1 MDTSVSTTVTA
12 VTLTTALGA
21 AAMGGVFFAFSSF
34 VMPALGR
41 LPAAQGIAAM
51 QSVNVTAVRPA
62 FMTGLF
68 GTALLSAGLVV
79 YALVTWGDRR
89 AVLLAVGG
97 VLYLVGTIGLTIAYH
112 VPLNDALAAVD
123 PGSVEAG
130 ELWVRYLRDWTR
142 ANSVRSAAALGAA
155 VAYILALRG

>member
-1 MDTSVSTTVTA
+1 MSTPVTA
-12 VTLTTALGA
+12 LTMATALGSA
-21 AAMGGVFFAFSSF
+21 AIGGVFFAFSSF

-41 LPAAQGIAAM
+41 LPAAQGVAAM
-51 QSVNVTAVRPA
+51 QSVNVAAVRPA

-68 GTALLSAGLVV
+68 GTALLSAGLVA

-97 VLYLVGTIGLTIAYH
+97 VLYLVGTIGLTLGYH
-112 VPLNDALAAVD
+112 VPLNNALAVVD
-123 PGSVEAG
+123 AGSPEAS
-130 ELWVRYLRDWTR
+130 ELWVSYLREWTR

-155 VAYILALRG
+155 VAYIWALRG